1 MYCIL
6 RQSRRCPSAT
16 GQSSHKFQ
24 HHDRLQHEQRS
35 SELRKIECAPPAG
48 AIPLPEAFAISIAFF
63 IQAAVSKSSASR
75 ATVFAAL
82 SSYLLCNSMLEQ
94 YSQRFSAIRSDLNIF
109 VLGGGGPP
117 YLSNLRQRR
126 RHYAELREFRDVIQW
141 RRRYPA
147 ASTLSRAEGGTRC
160 WTSVK

>member
-1 MYCIL
+1 MVETLLSRETRIIKQSVCSRRVYCNL
-6 RQSRRCPSAT
+6 RQSRRCPPAT

-35 SELRKIECAPPAG
+35 SELRQIECAPPTG

-94 YSQRFSAIRSDLNIF
+94 YSQRFSAIRSDIIQSF
-109 VLGGGGPP
+109 GGSVT
-117 YLSNLRQRR
+117 LSSGV
-126 RHYAELREFRDVIQW
+126 DVIQR
-141 RRRYPA
+141 RRRYPEQKA
-147 ASTLSRAEGGTRC
+147 ARVVGRR
-160 WTSVK
+160 